1 MSRLD
6 DQLAAWVRR
15 LRWIAYG
22 FGFAGMLMMLAARK
36 AADPA
41 AQQAWSQRSFLCMG
55 VMVAVFA
62 AYYILSMLRI
72 GRR

>member
-1 MSRLD
+1 M
-6 DQLAAWVRR
+6 AVWIRR

-22 FGFAGMLMMLAARK
+22 FGFAGMLMMVLARR

-55 VMVAVFA
+55 VMAAVFV
-62 AYYILSMLRI
+62 AYYIMSMLRI

>member
-22 FGFAGMLMMLAARK
+22 FGFAGMLAMLIARSQ
-36 AADPA
+36 AEIGAR
-41 AQQAWSQRSFLCMG
+41 QAWSQRSMLCLG
-55 VMVAVFA
+55 AMVAVFA
-62 AYYILSMLRI
+62 AYYIVSMLRI
-72 GRR
+72 HRR